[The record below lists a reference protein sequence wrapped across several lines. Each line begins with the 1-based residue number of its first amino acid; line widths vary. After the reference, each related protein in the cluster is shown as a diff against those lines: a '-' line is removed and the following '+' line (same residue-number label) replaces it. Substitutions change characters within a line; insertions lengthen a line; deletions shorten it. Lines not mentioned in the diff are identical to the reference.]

1 MSVVDN
7 WLLQYERE
15 EELLDMHFS
24 LLFIPSYF
32 LEDCSEDSEVC

>member
-15 EELLDMHFS
+15 EELQDMHYS

-32 LEDCSEDSEVC
+32 LDDEEE

>member
-15 EELLDMHFS
+15 EELQDMHYS
-24 LLFIPSYF
+24 LLFIPTCY
-32 LEDCSEDSEVC
+32 LENDEEEC